1 MSNELQT
8 TGTNA
13 LAQMAQNASA
23 IESFRIA
30 CQNFNSKLHSN
41 PASESIYKTPDGRA
55 QTVTISHIE
64 MTLDELFFGLWETDN
79 FRWAQIGNEV
89 VGAIDLKVFHPVVN
103 GWLKRQGAA
112 SIVIMVDKAP
122 DSLTQQEKNQWA
134 LNQANKKS
142 NALDMAFPK
151 LKAECL
157 KNAAQSL
164 GKLFGRDLNRKK
176 QDGYNPLIK
185 PQQTT
190 LEELT
195 ALFEEKKAFIPAT
208 SLPTYQLIID
218 TKESQSFTKLFKYLQ
233 TL

>member
-1 MSNELQT
+1 MELAKINQ
-8 TGTNA
+8 NA
-13 LAQMAQNASA
+13 LAELAQNA
-23 IESFRIA
+23 ESLEAFRIA
-30 CQNFNSKLHSN
+30 CQNFNSRLHSQPN
-41 PASESIYKTPDGRA
+41 AESLDKTPDGKA

-64 MTLDELFFGLWETDN
+64 MTLDEYFFGLWETEN
-79 FRWAQIGNEV
+79 FRWNQIGNEV

-103 GWLKRQGAA
+103 GWLKRTGAA

-122 DSLTQQEKNQWA
+122 EGISQQERNQWA
-134 LNQANKKS
+134 LNTANKKS

-176 QDGYNPLIK
+176 QDGFNPLIK
-185 PQQTT
+185 PQSVSF
-190 LEELT
+190 EEVE
-195 ALFEEKKAFIPAT
+195 ALFNLKKDTIPKEN
-208 SLPTYQLIID
+208 LPTYQLIID
-218 TKESQSFTKLFKYLQ
+218 TKEVQSYSKLLKYLQ